1 MGSLHPF
8 LDRNG
13 AKTIPYRAAHAF
25 MAYIWNK
32 PPLPR
37 PHCRKQPLE
46 SYSPATSRVVSTPM
60 GMTKLECPLQ
70 VVGCLLVDGR
80 LNTPEGSFSLVSVY
94 PPILPATPDVE
105 DEFYE
110 NLATTILT
118 IPSSERLVILGDFN
132 ARVGADNDSWPSCLG
147 PFGVR
152 KMN

>member
-32 PPLPR
+32 PPP
-37 PHCRKQPLE
+37 PPSQ
-46 SYSPATSRVVSTPM
+46 M
-60 GMTKLECPLQ
+60 GMAKRECTLQ
-70 VVGCLLVDGR
+70 VVGCWLVDGR
-80 LNTPEGSFSLVSVY
+80 LNTPEGSFSLVSVFS
-94 PPILPATPDVE
+94 PILSATPDAE

-110 NLATTILT
+110 NRATTILT
-118 IPSSERLVILGDFN
+118 IPSSERLVLLGDFN

-147 PFGVR
+147 PFGIA

>member
-1 MGSLHPF
+1 MPLWLIYGISP
-8 LDRNG
+8 
-13 AKTIPYRAAHAF
+13 
-25 MAYIWNK
+25 
-32 PPLPR
+32 PPLS
-37 PHCRKQPLE
+37 HCRKQPLE
-46 SYSPATSRVVSTPM
+46 SYSTATSRVVSTPM
-60 GMTKLECPLQ
+60 GMTKLEYPLQ

-94 PPILPATPDVE
+94 PPILSATPDAE

-118 IPSSERLVILGDFN
+118 IPSSERLVLLGDFN

-147 PFGVR
+147 PCGIA

>member
-32 PPLPR
+32 PP
-37 PHCRKQPLE
+37 
-46 SYSPATSRVVSTPM
+46 TPSQM
-60 GMTKLECPLQ
+60 GMAKRECTLQ
-70 VVGCLLVDGR
+70 VVGCWLVDGR
-80 LNTPEGSFSLVSVY
+80 LNTPEGSFSLVSVF
-94 PPILPATPDVE
+94 PPILSATPDAE

-110 NLATTILT
+110 NRATTILT
-118 IPSSERLVILGDFN
+118 IPSSERLVLLGDFN

-147 PFGVR
+147 PFGIA

>member
-32 PPLPR
+32 PPP
-37 PHCRKQPLE
+37 PSQ
-46 SYSPATSRVVSTPM
+46 M
-60 GMTKLECPLQ
+60 GMAKRECTLQ
-70 VVGCLLVDGR
+70 VVGCWLVDGR
-80 LNTPEGSFSLVSVY
+80 LNTPEGSFSLVSVF
-94 PPILPATPDVE
+94 PPILSATPDAE

-110 NLATTILT
+110 NRATTILT
-118 IPSSERLVILGDFN
+118 IPSSERLVLLGDFN

-147 PFGVR
+147 PCGIA

>member
-1 MGSLHPF
+1 MAQKPYPIGLHVP
-8 LDRNG
+8 LWLIYG
-13 AKTIPYRAAHAF
+13 ISP
-25 MAYIWNK
+25 
-32 PPLPR
+32 PPLS
-37 PHCRKQPLE
+37 HCRKEPLE
-46 SYSPATSRVVSTPM
+46 SYSTATSRVVSTPM

-94 PPILPATPDVE
+94 PPILSATPDAE

-118 IPSSERLVILGDFN
+118 IPSSERLVLLGDFN

-147 PFGVR
+147 PCGIA